1 MVSSRSAARRGLL
14 VMLLVGVRTLAAT
27 PSEGVGNL
35 PDPMQP
41 PFTAAKLAT
50 ATPDAVVNQP
60 VNYRLQGTK
69 ISGRHRSAVINGQL
83 VEEGGQVDGAT
94 VVTIN
99 KTSVMIESG
108 DSGAQPSTLRL
119 LKHDVK
125 QQAHDAP

>member
-1 MVSSRSAARRGLL
+1 MSSRSAARRGLL
-14 VMLLVGVRTLAAT
+14 VVLLVGARTLAAT
-27 PSEGVGNL
+27 PSEGAGSL

-41 PFTAAKLAT
+41 PVTAAKLV
-50 ATPDAVVNQP
+50 TPDAVVNQP
-60 VNYRLQGTK
+60 VNYRLQGIK
-69 ISGRHRSAVINGQL
+69 ITARHRSAVINGQL
-83 VEEGGQVDGAT
+83 VAEGGQVDGAT

>member
-1 MVSSRSAARRGLL
+1 M
-14 VMLLVGVRTLAAT
+14 RTLAAT
-27 PSEGVGNL
+27 PSEGVGSL

-50 ATPDAVVNQP
+50 PDAVVNPP

-69 ISGRHRSAVINGQL
+69 ISARHRSAVINGQL

>member
-1 MVSSRSAARRGLL
+1 MVSSRGAARRGLL
-14 VMLLVGVRTLAAT
+14 VMLLVGVSTLAAT
-27 PSEGVGNL
+27 PSEGVGSL

-50 ATPDAVVNQP
+50 PDAVVNPP

-69 ISGRHRSAVINGQL
+69 ISARHRSAVINGQL